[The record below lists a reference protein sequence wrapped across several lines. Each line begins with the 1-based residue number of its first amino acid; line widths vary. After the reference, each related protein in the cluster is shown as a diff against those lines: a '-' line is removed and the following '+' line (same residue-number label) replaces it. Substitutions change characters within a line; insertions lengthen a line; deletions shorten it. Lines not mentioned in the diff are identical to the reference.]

1 VSKRRLFRR
10 RIAAMFVRM
19 LFLLLVALNI
29 GVGCWLYFVPESAAT
44 QLPATDAGVPK
55 LVLLSEQ
62 EPATESNAAELATAP
77 ESSAD
82 LRNDSC
88 SSIGPFATQA
98 DMRGAINALTP
109 LVSRIQY
116 REAHATETR
125 GYWVY
130 LAAMPSREQALAT
143 ARELSQ
149 KGVRDYYVVTAGDQ
163 QNTIS
168 LGLFRDRG
176 NADKRR
182 NEVAALGFNPEM
194 NKRTEELPVYWVD
207 FATDP
212 QRPLD
217 WRTRVAQRDLRE
229 EAVTCF

>member
-1 VSKRRLFRR
+1 
-10 RIAAMFVRM
+10 MFVRM

-44 QLPATDAGVPK
+44 QLPATDPGVPK

-62 EPATESNAAELATAP
+62 EPATESNAAELAAAP
-77 ESSAD
+77 ESTAD

-130 LAAMPSREQALAT
+130 LPALSSREQALAI
-143 ARELSQ
+143 ARQLSA

-182 NEVAALGFNPEM
+182 NEVAALGFVPELVT
-194 NKRTEELPVYWVD
+194 RTEELPVYWLD
-207 FATDP
+207 FASDP
-212 QRPLD
+212 QHPFD
-217 WRTRVAQRDLRE
+217 WRTHVAQRDLRE
-229 EAVTCF
+229 EPTTCF

>member
-1 VSKRRLFRR
+1 
-10 RIAAMFVRM
+10 MFVRM
-19 LFLLLVALNI
+19 LLLLLLALNI
-29 GVGCWLYFVPESAAT
+29 GVGCWLYFAPESAAT

-62 EPATESNAAELATAP
+62 EPASESNAAELAAAP
-77 ESSAD
+77 ESIAD
-82 LRNDSC
+82 LRNDTC
-88 SSIGPFATQA
+88 ASIGPFATQA

-109 LVSRIQY
+109 LVNRVQY

-130 LAAMPSREQALAT
+130 LPATSSREQALGI
-143 ARELSQ
+143 ARQLSA

-176 NADKRR
+176 NAEKRR
-182 NEVAALGFNPEM
+182 NEVAALGFSPDLVT
-194 NKRTEELPVYWVD
+194 RTEELPVYWID
-207 FATDP
+207 FASDP
-212 QRPLD
+212 QRRLD
-217 WRTRVAQRDLRE
+217 WRKHVAQRDLRE
-229 EAVTCF
+229 EPVACF